1 MRKGDFAV
9 SLFDLS
15 PEEFTAL
22 SVLIGLALLPG
33 LTPDQQNSLGNF
45 LMGVGQV
52 LETAAAQ
59 QAVADDKCPDRV
71 SELQDQIKL
80 LEARLAALEGQ
91 SGGS

>member
-1 MRKGDFAV
+1 M

-22 SVLIGLALLPG
+22 SVLIGFALLPG
-33 LTPDQQNSLGNF
+33 LT
-45 LMGVGQV
+45 
-52 LETAAAQ
+52 T
-59 QAVADDKCPDRV
+59 
-71 SELQDQIKL
+71 QIKL

>member
-1 MRKGDFAV
+1 M

-22 SVLIGLALLPG
+22 SVLIGFALLPG
-33 LTPDQQNSLGNF
+33 LTTNQQNSLGNF

-71 SELQDQIKL
+71 SELQTQIKL